1 MHNLATSFSS
11 SSSSSPI
18 ETPKQLSP
26 STSQGSS
33 LHLNLSESLQKLH
46 HSWRKEKKK
55 KKRKACDTY
64 NKGRY
69 STTKAQIMFEMVIC
83 THYRIQG
90 IFEKFPHFVLILPD
104 SDKCGKVPN
113 WNCPNVKTEG
123 KILHWNSPREKSP
136 TLLYVANINISYIL
150 CALDISVRPMI
161 ELLLLLHQTL
171 LLDFDYCDSPWLRRY
186 QYQPKHSGP

>member
-55 KKRKACDTY
+55 KKKRKACDTY

-69 STTKAQIMFEMVIC
+69 STTKAQIMFEMVIM
-83 THYRIQG
+83 YSLQNSRNFWKI
-90 IFEKFPHFVLILPD
+90 PALLILPD
-104 SDKCGKVPN
+104 SDKCGKIPN

-123 KILHWNSPREKSP
+123 KILNWNSPREKSP
-136 TLLYVANINISYIL
+136 TPVCS
-150 CALDISVRPMI
+150 
-161 ELLLLLHQTL
+161 E
-171 LLDFDYCDSPWLRRY
+171 Y
-186 QYQPKHSGP
+186 QYFIHSLCFRYFRSPNDWVTSAPTSNIITRFWLLW

>member
-1 MHNLATSFSS
+1 M
-11 SSSSSPI
+11 
-18 ETPKQLSP
+18 K
-26 STSQGSS
+26 
-33 LHLNLSESLQKLH
+33 K
-46 HSWRKEKKK
+46 RKKEEEE

-69 STTKAQIMFEMVIC
+69 STTKAQIMFEMVIGD
-83 THYRIQG
+83 Y
-90 IFEKFPHFVLILPD
+90 VLTTEFKEFLKNSRTSD
-104 SDKCGKVPN
+104 SDKCGKIPN

-123 KILHWNSPREKSP
+123 KILNWNSPREKSP

>member
-55 KKRKACDTY
+55 KKKRKACDTY

-69 STTKAQIMFEMVIC
+69 STTKAQIMFEMVIM
-83 THYRIQG
+83 YSLQNSRNFWKI
-90 IFEKFPHFVLILPD
+90 PALLILPD
-104 SDKCGKVPN
+104 SDKCGKIPN

-123 KILHWNSPREKSP
+123 KILNWNSPREKSP